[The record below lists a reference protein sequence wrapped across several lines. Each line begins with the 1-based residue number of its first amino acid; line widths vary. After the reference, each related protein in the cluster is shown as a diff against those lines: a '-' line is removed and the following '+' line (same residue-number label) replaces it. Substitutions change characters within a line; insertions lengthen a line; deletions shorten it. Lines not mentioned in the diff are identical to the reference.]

1 MLKIGALVDNKY
13 KILSEI
19 GRGGMSVVYMAINE
33 KANKTWAVKEVRKD
47 GVINFEAVKQG
58 LIVEIDMLK
67 RLSHPNL
74 PSIIDVIEDSETFL
88 IVMDYIEGNSLS
100 KTLAEFG
107 AQPQDKVIEWAKQLC
122 DVLGYLHSRE
132 PAIIYRDMKPA
143 NIMLKPDGRLILID
157 FGTAREFKKNNLA
170 DTTCLGTVGYAAPE
184 QFGDMG
190 QTDART
196 DIYGLGAT
204 LYHLVTGL
212 NPSEPPYEIKPIR
225 QVNPSLS
232 SGLEKIILK
241 CTQRNPDDRY
251 QSAAEL
257 MYALNHYEE
266 IDDKYTKRLK
276 RKLIAFI
283 CVAVLSVLFA
293 VNGVVFALI
302 ASNKATDTYLVTLE
316 QAELTADYDTKV
328 ELYEECIN
336 IPNHGGDK
344 EAYMGLINTYK
355 TNDSVFTVEEAQQL
369 ERLITN
375 NKDALKKT
383 PETYADICF
392 ETGKLFWYY
401 YNYGDGSDNFVTRA
415 KSSIEWFQNALEYS
429 PQDYKN
435 RGMATVYANVGIF
448 YRDISTAITEASDK
462 GKYKYLFSDL
472 NELINT
478 VAVNE
483 NESEMV
489 RLELLELARNAIQ
502 QYSTKF
508 KGDGISQD
516 DLNKML
522 DNIENISNSINATEG
537 VPQEKKDSV
546 LNLIPDTRQ
555 AIETAY
561 ST

>member
-1 MLKIGALVDNKY
+1 
-13 KILSEI
+13 
-19 GRGGMSVVYMAINE
+19 
-33 KANKTWAVKEVRKD
+33 
-47 GVINFEAVKQG
+47 
-58 LIVEIDMLK
+58 
-67 RLSHPNL
+67 
-74 PSIIDVIEDSETFL
+74 
-88 IVMDYIEGNSLS
+88 
-100 KTLAEFG
+100 
-107 AQPQDKVIEWAKQLC
+107 
-122 DVLGYLHSRE
+122 
-132 PAIIYRDMKPA
+132 
-143 NIMLKPDGRLILID
+143 
-157 FGTAREFKKNNLA
+157 
-170 DTTCLGTVGYAAPE
+170 
-184 QFGDMG
+184 
-190 QTDART
+190 
-196 DIYGLGAT
+196 
-204 LYHLVTGL
+204 
-212 NPSEPPYEIKPIR
+212 
-225 QVNPSLS
+225 
-232 SGLEKIILK
+232 
-241 CTQRNPDDRY
+241 
-251 QSAAEL
+251 
-257 MYALNHYEE
+257 
-266 IDDKYTKRLK
+266 
-276 RKLIAFI
+276 
-283 CVAVLSVLFA
+283 
-293 VNGVVFALI
+293 
-302 ASNKATDTYLVTLE
+302 
-316 QAELTADYDTKV
+316 
-328 ELYEECIN
+328 
-336 IPNHGGDK
+336 
-344 EAYMGLINTYK
+344 MGLINTYK

-415 KSSIEWFQNALEYS
+415 KRSIEWFQNALEYS